1 MNWLIGPTN
10 SGNMSHMP
18 RRKMLEPRCVSTS
31 TKLSQMEHQQ
41 FIRRCDEDNVVPS
54 QLIRHLVCSYS
65 VGDVSVSELE
75 GVQVRHWLTQ
85 TPRLFEDVV
94 VDDEQKA
101 DQSA

>member
-1 MNWLIGPTN
+1 MVSRT
-10 SGNMSHMP
+10 MARARKFEP
-18 RRKMLEPRCVSTS
+18 RRMVLATR
-31 TKLSQMEHQQ
+31 LSDMEHAQ
-41 FIRRCDEDNVVPS
+41 FMRRCDVDNVVPA
-54 QLIRHLVCSYS
+54 QLLRHLACSYS

-101 DQSA
+101 GQSA